1 MNFDELF
8 LNRRTCHLFS
18 DQKIPDSLLKEIYDI
33 SKFGATSFNAQPLRV
48 VFVNS
53 EAQKKLLLDGL
64 MPGNIEATKS
74 APVTAIFAYDLNF
87 FEKFN
92 ITFPGNDGVKGMFS
106 SNSTLATDTAYRN
119 STLQAA
125 YFMIT
130 ARAKGLECGPMSGF
144 YEKVINDNFFAG
156 TNFKVNFL
164 CNLGYKK
171 GEDKYPRLPRLDFD
185 LACKIV

>member
-8 LNRRTCHLFS
+8 LDRRTCHLFS
-18 DQKIPDSLLKEIYDI
+18 DQKVSDSLLKEIYDI
-33 SKFGATSFNAQPLRV
+33 SKFGSTSFNSMPLRAL
-48 VFVNS
+48 FVTS
-53 EAQKKLLLDGL
+53 ETQKKLLLDGL

-87 FEKFN
+87 FDKFN
-92 ITFPGNDGVKGMFS
+92 LTFPGNESVKGMFS
-106 SNSTLATDTAYRN
+106 SNPTLTLDTAYRN

-144 YEKVINDNFFAG
+144 YEKVINDNFFAD

-171 GEDKYPRLPRLDFD
+171 DGEKYPRLPRLDFN

>member
-1 MNFDELF
+1 MNFNELF
-8 LNRRTCHLFS
+8 LDRRTCHLFS
-18 DQKIPDSLLKEIYDI
+18 DQKVSDSLLKEIYDI
-33 SKFGATSFNAQPLRV
+33 SRFGATSFNSMPLRI
-48 VFVNS
+48 VFVTS

-64 MPGNIEATKS
+64 MPGNVEATKS
-74 APVTAIFAYDLNF
+74 APITAIFAYDLNF
-87 FEKFN
+87 FDKFN
-92 ITFPGNDGVKGMFS
+92 LTFPGNDTVKGMFS
-106 SNSTLATDTAYRN
+106 SNPTLALETAYRN

-144 YEKVINDNFFAG
+144 YEKVINDNFFSG

-171 GEDKYPRLPRLDFD
+171 GGEKHPRLPRLDFD
-185 LACKIV
+185 LACKIL